1 MSSKST
7 VFYNRFSFLYPV
19 VDVFLSPQK
28 RLLTREINKMPHGQL
43 LDVGVGNGSHLKYY
57 KRHNITGIDTSL
69 EMLNKARSSNNNRV
83 ELIEM
88 NGEDLSFYSGS
99 FDYVVLSHVI
109 AVVDDPEQLL
119 LEVYRVLRPGGYLFI
134 LNHFTPKNWI
144 RHIDQGF
151 DYCARLLHFRSIFR
165 QKDLKALSKLELKS
179 EISTSISG
187 YFKLLIFL
195 KK

>member
-28 RLLTREINKMPHGQL
+28 RLLTREINKLPHGKL

-88 NGEDLSFYSGS
+88 NGEDLSFSSGS

-119 LEVYRVLRPGGYLFI
+119 LEVYRVLRPGGHVFI
-134 LNHFTPKNWI
+134 LNHFTPNNWI

-151 DYCARLLHFRSIFR
+151 DYCARLLHFRSIFH
-165 QKDLKALSKLELKS
+165 QKDLKALLKLELKS